1 VRAATAK
8 LAAMAAAS
16 FPPDARRGVEKGR
29 EGVMWVERRL
39 RGAFERAVG

>member
-1 VRAATAK
+1 MAE

-16 FPPDARRGVEKGR
+16 FPPGARRGVEKGR
-29 EGVMWVERRL
+29 EGVRWVERRL